1 MSAENGVPAEDL
13 SGVVSAKSCAKFTW
27 NTEDGYKQRIAELE
41 AERNLISDSETKLA
55 KECVEKQ
62 RRISELEAENKRL
75 RECISAFLLEAT
87 PWLDVSG
94 AMYNQDLADCAERRL
109 RNGMEAV

>member
-1 MSAENGVPAEDL
+1 MSAENGVPAEDF
-13 SGVVSAKSCAKFTW
+13 SGLISAKSCGEFNWRPEEVYEK
-27 NTEDGYKQRIAELE
+27 RIAELE

-62 RRISELEAENKRL
+62 SRIDELEAENKRL

-109 RNGMEAV
+109 RNGMGAV

>member
-1 MSAENGVPAEDL
+1 MSNN
-13 SGVVSAKSCAKFTW
+13 K
-27 NTEDGYKQRIAELE
+27 
-41 AERNLISDSETKLA
+41 
-55 KECVEKQ
+55 
-62 RRISELEAENKRL
+62 SELEAENKRL